1 MRSWEVRIFSTYVH
15 IRRNLL
21 PPEFSV
27 HILNLTLLFFTFYF
41 INSGI
46 INIQFRCHFSW
57 LQLFFC
63 LEFCSHHWRICFF
76 YQTFLR
82 VDVQRI
88 FQNNLGRILTRN
100 YLWKIQYK
108 ILQYRGSRL
117 SKIKKGMRSTNFSGF
132 PIWYICNLWILE

>member
-57 LQLFFC
+57 LQLFLC
-63 LEFCSHHWRICFF
+63 LEFCSHYWRICFF

-88 FQNNLGRILTRN
+88 FQK
-100 YLWKIQYK
+100 LWAEFWSEITYK
-108 ILQYRGSRL
+108 KFNTKSCSMYTGSRL
-117 SKIKKGMRSTNFSGF
+117 SEKKVFYKFLKISNMVHM
-132 PIWYICNLWILE
+132 